1 MVSEIK
7 MQTALTTQLKVKNNL
22 FKARTGFKLEMV
34 AKRATFAS
42 LFAVLLASVA
52 IPGQA
57 AYPEKPIRMTVSF
70 PPGGP
75 VDMAARIIGNRLSEV
90 LKQSVIVDNKTGAG
104 GNVGAQ
110 MVAKYPN
117 DGYNFLITSSSYAVN
132 PSLYGEKAG
141 YNPQKDFSPVIVI
154 ATQPNVISVNEKV
167 PVKTIEELKA
177 YAMKEKLS
185 FSSPGS
191 GTTPHLTCENL
202 FHVIWKNDIT
212 HIPYRGAGPAS
223 VAVVGGETP
232 IGCTAVA
239 GVFQFHKQGK
249 VRIIGVS
256 STERVSDLPEV
267 PTLKELGYPQI
278 QDYTWVAVLAPAGTS
293 ADQINTINRAIANIV
308 AEPDTKEKLS
318 QAGLIP
324 VGGTVAQTTTYIN
337 NELKHWSKV
346 VIETKAKPE

>member
-1 MVSEIK
+1 
-7 MQTALTTQLKVKNNL
+7 MQTALTKQLKVKNNL
-22 FKARTGFKLEMV
+22 LKARTGFKLEML
-34 AKRATFAS
+34 AKRVTFVS
-42 LFAVLLASVA
+42 LLAVLLASVA
-52 IPGQA
+52 LPGQA
-57 AYPEKPIRMTVSF
+57 AYPEKPIRLTVSF

-75 VDMAARIIGNRLSEV
+75 VDMAARIIGNRLSDV

-110 MVAKYPN
+110 IVAKYPN

-141 YNPQKDFSPVIVI
+141 YNPQKDFSPVIIV

-167 PVKTIEELKA
+167 PVKTIDELKA

-202 FHVIWKNDIT
+202 FHVIWKADIT

-267 PTLKELGYPQI
+267 PTLQELGYPQI

-293 ADQINTINRAIANIV
+293 PDQVNTINRAIAKIV
-308 AEPDTKEKLS
+308 AEPDTKDKLS

>member
-1 MVSEIK
+1 MNIPSLNTSIQK
-7 MQTALTTQLKVKNNL
+7 RSRKKALLTLAL
-22 FKARTGFKLEMV
+22 LP
-34 AKRATFAS
+34 
-42 LFAVLLASVA
+42 LLLATVTMPS
-52 IPGQA
+52 QA
-57 AYPEKPIRMTVSF
+57 AYPEKPIKLTVSF

-75 VDMAARIIGNRLSEV
+75 VDIAARILSIRLTEV
-90 LKQSVIVDNKTGAG
+90 LKQSVIVENKTGAA

-110 MVAKYPN
+110 LVAKQPN

-132 PSLYGEKAG
+132 PSLYGDKAG
-141 YNPQKDFSPVIVI
+141 YNPGKDFVPVIVV

-167 PVKTIEELKA
+167 PVKNIEELKA
-177 YAMKEKLS
+177 YVQKEKAS

-202 FHVIWKNDIT
+202 FRVIWKNDIT

-232 IGCTAVA
+232 VGCTAVA
-239 GVFQFHKQGK
+239 GVLQFHRQGK

-256 STERVSDLPEV
+256 STERVAELPEV
-267 PTLKELGYPQI
+267 PTLQELGYPQI
-278 QDYTWVAVLAPAGTS
+278 QDYTWVAIFAPAGTS
-293 ADQINTINRAIANIV
+293 PEQVSLMNRTIAKIV
-308 AEPDTKEKLS
+308 AEPETKEKLS

-324 VGGTVAQTTTYIN
+324 VGGTLAQTSTYIT

-346 VIETKAKPE
+346 VIDTKVKPE

>member
-1 MVSEIK
+1 
-7 MQTALTTQLKVKNNL
+7 MQTALTKQLKVKNNL
-22 FKARTGFKLEMV
+22 LKARTGFKLEML
-34 AKRATFAS
+34 AKRVTFVS
-42 LFAVLLASVA
+42 LLAVLLASVA
-52 IPGQA
+52 LPGQA
-57 AYPEKPIRMTVSF
+57 AYPEKPIRLTVSF

-75 VDMAARIIGNRLSEV
+75 VDMAARIIGNRLSDV

-110 MVAKYPN
+110 IVAKYPN

-141 YNPQKDFSPVIVI
+141 YNPQKDFSPVIII

-167 PVKTIEELKA
+167 PVKTIDELKA

-202 FHVIWKNDIT
+202 FHVIWKADIT

-267 PTLKELGYPQI
+267 PTLQELGYPQI

-293 ADQINTINRAIANIV
+293 PDQVNTINRAIAKIV
-308 AEPDTKEKLS
+308 AEPDTKDKLS

>member
-1 MVSEIK
+1 MHS
-7 MQTALTTQLKVKNNL
+7 TTINPKISTKKSFAKAKFPAVFHRVAFAGVLSIL
-22 FKARTGFKLEMV
+22 F
-34 AKRATFAS
+34 S
-42 LFAVLLASVA
+42 SVA
-52 IPGQA
+52 MSAHA

-75 VDMAARIIGNRLSEV
+75 VDMAARIISNRLTEV
-90 LKQSVIVDNKTGAG
+90 MKQSVFVENKTGAG

-110 MVAKYPN
+110 IVAKYPN

-141 YNPQKDFSPVIVI
+141 YNPAKDFSPVIII
-154 ATQPNVISVNEKV
+154 ATQPNVVSVNEKV
-167 PVKTIEELKA
+167 PVKTLDELKA
-177 YAMKEKLS
+177 YALKEKLS

-239 GVFQFHKQGK
+239 GVYQFHKQGK
-249 VRIIGVS
+249 VRILGVS
-256 STERVSDLPEV
+256 STERVAELPEV
-267 PTLKELGYPQI
+267 PTLQELGYPQI

-293 ADQINTINRAIANIV
+293 AEQVNAMNRAIAKIV
-308 AEPDTKEKLS
+308 VEPETKEKLS

-337 NELKHWSKV
+337 NELKHWGKV
-346 VIETKAKPE
+346 VVETKAKPE

>member
-1 MVSEIK
+1 VLKKFSILSLV
-7 MQTALTTQLKVKNNL
+7 AL
-22 FKARTGFKLEMV
+22 
-34 AKRATFAS
+34 S
-42 LFAVLLASVA
+42 LFPLAGPSY
-52 IPGQA
+52 A

-75 VDMAARIIGNRLSEV
+75 VDMAARIISNRLTEV
-90 LKQSVIVDNKTGAG
+90 LKQSVFVENKTGAG

-110 MVAKYPN
+110 IVAKYPN

-132 PSLYGEKAG
+132 PSLYGDKAG
-141 YNPQKDFSPVIVI
+141 YNPAKDFSPVIII

-167 PVKTIEELKA
+167 PVKNLEELKA
-177 YAMKEKLS
+177 YAAKEKLS

-202 FHVIWKNDIT
+202 FHVLWKTDIT

-249 VRIIGVS
+249 VRILGVS

-267 PTLKELGYPQI
+267 PTLQELGYPQI

-293 ADQINTINRAIANIV
+293 SEQINTINRAIAKIV
-308 AEPDTKEKLS
+308 TEPDTKEKLS

-324 VGGTVAQTTTYIN
+324 VGGTVAQTSSYIN

-346 VIETKAKPE
+346 VIDTKAKPE

>member
-1 MVSEIK
+1 MH
-7 MQTALTTQLKVKNNL
+7 TALTTQLKVKNNFIKERAQL
-22 FKARTGFKLEMV
+22 KLEMM
-34 AKRATFAS
+34 AKTITLGS
-42 LFAVLLASVA
+42 LLAVLLSTVA
-52 IPGQA
+52 IPSQA
-57 AYPEKPIRMTVSF
+57 AYPEKPIRLTVSF

-75 VDMAARIIGNRLSEV
+75 VDMAARIIGNRLSDV

-110 MVAKYPN
+110 IVAKYPN
-117 DGYNFLITSSSYAVN
+117 DGYNFLVTSSSYAVN

-141 YNPQKDFSPVIVI
+141 YNPQKDFSPVIII

-167 PVKTIEELKA
+167 PVKTIDELKA

-202 FHVIWKNDIT
+202 FHVIWKTDIT

-267 PTLKELGYPQI
+267 PTLQELGYPQI

-293 ADQINTINRAIANIV
+293 PDQVNTINRAIAKIV